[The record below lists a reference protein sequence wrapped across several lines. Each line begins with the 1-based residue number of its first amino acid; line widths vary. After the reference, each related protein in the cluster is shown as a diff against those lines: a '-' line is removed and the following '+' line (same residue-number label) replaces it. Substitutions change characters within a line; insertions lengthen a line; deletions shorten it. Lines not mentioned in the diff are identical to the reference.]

1 VAGEVAEHPTTPG
14 LTEVPVVATAQ
25 PVRVV
30 VVDDSPDI
38 RDLLRLQ
45 LDADGF
51 EVVGVAADGRTALE
65 MCRREQPDVVTLDL
79 AMPGV
84 GGLEALPTLRHD
96 CPHTKVVV
104 YTAYDGFARLA
115 QVRDAGA
122 AAYITKGVSMRRLT
136 EHLRRVLESD
146 ATEPVGPFPLRPPA

>member
-1 VAGEVAEHPTTPG
+1 MA
-14 LTEVPVVATAQ
+14 ATAA
-25 PVRVV
+25 PVRVI

-38 RDLLRLQ
+38 RDLLALQ

-51 EVVGVAADGRTALE
+51 EVVGVATDGRAALDL
-65 MCRREQPDVVTLDL
+65 CRREQPDVVTLDL

-84 GGLEALPTLRHD
+84 GGLEALPALRHD
-96 CPHTKVVV
+96 CPHTKVVI
-104 YTAYDGFARLA
+104 YTAYDGYARLA

-136 EHLRRVLESD
+136 EHLRRVLDSD
-146 ATEPVGPFPLRPPA
+146 AVEPVGPFPLRPPA

>member
-1 VAGEVAEHPTTPG
+1 MVAA
-14 LTEVPVVATAQ
+14 AD
-25 PVRVV
+25 PVRVI

-38 RDLLRLQ
+38 RDLLALQ

-51 EVVGVAADGRTALE
+51 EVVGVATDGLTALDL
-65 MCRREQPDVVTLDL
+65 CRREQPDVVTLDL

-84 GGLEALPTLRHD
+84 GGLEALPALRHD

-104 YTAYDGFARLA
+104 YTAYDGYERLA

-136 EHLRRVLESD
+136 EHLRRVLDSD
-146 ATEPVGPFPLRPPA
+146 AVEPVGPFPLRPPA